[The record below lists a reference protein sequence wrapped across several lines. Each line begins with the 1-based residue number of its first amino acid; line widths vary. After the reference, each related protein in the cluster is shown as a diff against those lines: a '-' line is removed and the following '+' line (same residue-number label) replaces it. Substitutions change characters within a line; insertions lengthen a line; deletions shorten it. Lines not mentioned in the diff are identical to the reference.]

1 MFPDHRR
8 GNLVRS
14 ESGASTRLS
23 ASRRRIASRQR
34 GMGLIAAIF
43 VITVMA
49 LLTVGLARLVVT
61 GQQSYG
67 YELLSARAF
76 LAAESALQIQNYA
89 VIPPG
94 GGGTC
99 SVSTAIASF
108 AAEGLQG
115 CEATVFCDAIG
126 PISGVTYYSLE
137 AEGRCGIGIDLA
149 IRRIASRI
157 QL

>member
-1 MFPDHRR
+1 MHPDRCHR
-8 GNLVRS
+8 
-14 ESGASTRLS
+14 GATRLKS
-23 ASRRRIASRQR
+23 DGQQRQPETTLRIASRQR

-76 LAAESALQIQNYA
+76 LAAESALQIQHYT

-99 SVSTAIASF
+99 SVSSAIVSF
-108 AAEGLQG
+108 PAVGLQG
-115 CEATVFCDAIG
+115 CEATTYCNAIG

-137 AEGRCGIGIDLA
+137 AEGRCGSGIDLA